1 MCGFLVVSCWLIFV
15 VDCSALVP
23 DVLDGYVEN
32 TEESNLEMSFK
43 GTGELLAEITLRSI
57 F

>member
-1 MCGFLVVSCWLIFV
+1 MVSCWLIFV

-32 TEESNLEMSFK
+32 TEESNSEMYLR
-43 GTGELLAEITLRSI
+43 GTGELLAEITLRLI

>member
-1 MCGFLVVSCWLIFV
+1 
-15 VDCSALVP
+15 VDCSAPVP

-57 F
+57 L